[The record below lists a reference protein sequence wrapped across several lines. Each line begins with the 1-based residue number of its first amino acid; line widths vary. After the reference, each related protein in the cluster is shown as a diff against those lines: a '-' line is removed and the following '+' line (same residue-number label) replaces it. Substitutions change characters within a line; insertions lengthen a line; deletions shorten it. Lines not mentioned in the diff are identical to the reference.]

1 MDTNKMHEQFEVAF
15 VEEQVRLC
23 GEGFRSSALYMIE
36 QNLFI
41 VRMAWWAWQDSRETL
56 VVELPPM
63 PVEPEEPEFAI
74 DDSHMDAYHAAV
86 RMRDS
91 CVKAI
96 EAQGLKVKP

>member
-1 MDTNKMHEQFEVAF
+1 MDTNKMREQFEAWAAGHFVDIGHGCPLKRSQNGGYWFERVA
-15 VEEQVRLC
+15 L
-23 GEGFRSSALYMIE
+23 
-36 QNLFI
+36 
-41 VRMAWWAWQDSRETL
+41 AWTTWQASREDV

-74 DDSHMDAYHAAV
+74 DDSHMDAHYAAV

-96 EAQGLKVKP
+96 EAQGLKVKT